1 MRRGILIL
9 GGLFVL
15 FGLCACSA
23 ERRYN
28 DGLCSVGG
36 EELNEPLDYWIHDF
50 KRSSQPPD
58 LFVHDT
64 QIVPPNP
71 ADGFMHE
78 GRGNAVASRA
88 LLSGVCDLGALS
100 RPMTDAEV
108 DGFVRTY
115 GAPPI
120 AIPVAVE
127 ALAILVPEA
136 SPLEAIS
143 SEQIRKLY
151 VEAPHILAEVFPEL
165 KNDPEWELR
174 DLSVH
179 GVNSAS
185 DRYRWFREAALGGA
199 EVSDRVREE
208 SGPLALVDA
217 VARSRH
223 GFGYARPAEIA
234 NGARA
239 LPLLA
244 ADGRTRI
251 ALDEAALASGAYPLS
266 RHYYLYLPP
275 AGARQVRPEVFAF
288 LRFILTP
295 ERQSGLG
302 ALGLYP
308 LAESARK
315 KSQAAVEAAANAAP
329 APR

>member
-1 MRRGILIL
+1 MRRGLLIL
-9 GGLFVL
+9 ASLFL
-15 FGLCACSA
+15 LMGLCACSA

-36 EELNEPLDYWIHDF
+36 EELNEPLDYWMHDF
-50 KRSSQPPD
+50 KRSA
-58 LFVHDT
+58 T
-64 QIVPPNP
+64 G
-71 ADGFMHE
+71 AEGFMHE
-78 GRGNAVASRA
+78 GRGNAVAARA

-115 GAPPI
+115 GAPPV
-120 AIPVAVE
+120 ALPVAVE

-136 SPLEAIS
+136 SPLEAIRRD
-143 SEQIRKLY
+143 QIRKLY

-165 KNDPEWELR
+165 KNNPEWELR

-185 DRYRWFREAALGGA
+185 DRYRWFREVALEGA

-208 SGPLALVDA
+208 SGPLALADA
-217 VARSRH
+217 VAKSRH

-234 NGARA
+234 PGARM

-244 ADGRTRI
+244 ADGRTRM
-251 ALDEAALASGAYPLS
+251 ALDEPTFVSGNYPLS
-266 RHYYLYLPP
+266 RYYYLYLPP
-275 AGARQVRPEVFAF
+275 AGARAVRPEVFAF
-288 LRFILTP
+288 LRDILSP
-295 ERQSGLG
+295 ERQAGLRS
-302 ALGLYP
+302 LGLYP
-308 LAESARK
+308 LSESARQ
-315 KSQAAVEAAANAAP
+315 KSLSAVEAAAGAAP
-329 APR
+329 ASATR